1 MAEQTASGYIQHH
14 LQNLTFGQL
23 PNGDWGFAHT
33 AQEAKEMGFWAFHVD
48 TLGWSV
54 FLGLIFILLFR
65 MAAKRATSGQPGAL
79 QNFVEVMVEFVD
91 GSVKDTFHGRN
102 ALIAPLALTIFV
114 WIFLMNLMDLVPVDF
129 LPVLAAKITGNEHL
143 FFRVVPTTDPNAT
156 LGLALSV
163 FALIVF
169 YSIKVKGI
177 GGFLGELTLH
187 PFSSSNIFVQILL
200 IPVNFLL
207 EFVTLIAKPIS
218 LALRLFGNMYAGELI
233 FILIAVMFGSGLFL
247 LSTLGV
253 ALNWAWAVF
262 HILIITLQAFIFMM
276 LTIVYLSMAHEDSH

>member
-129 LPVLAAKITGNEHL
+129 LPMLAAKLTGDPHL
-143 FFRVVPTTDPNAT
+143 FFRVVPSTDPNAT
-156 LGLALSV
+156 LGLAFSV
-163 FALIVF
+163 FALIVY

-187 PFSSSNIFVQILL
+187 PFSSKNIAVQILL

-207 EFVTLIAKPIS
+207 EFVTLVAKPIS

-233 FILIAVMFGSGLFL
+233 FILIAVMFGSGMFL

-276 LTIVYLSMAHEDSH
+276 LTIVYLAMAHEDNH